1 MSYSISFMVKVEG
14 VDAWVEVEDCDAN
27 TTWNVREMIEKS
39 TGLPWLNCQNN
50 GLCSEVVPKIEHGLH
65 ELENN
70 RMEYIQYEA
79 KNGWGTVETTKR
91 FFRDI
96 LQAWRE
102 LQEDEPELAKV
113 ATFWIC

>member
-1 MSYSISFMVKVEG
+1 MSYHVVFKAKVDG
-14 VDAWVEVEDCDAN
+14 ANAWVEVGYCEAN

-39 TGLPWLNCQNN
+39 TGLPWLNCENN
-50 GLCSEVVPKIEHGLH
+50 GLCSEVIPKIEHGLH

-91 FFRDI
+91 FFMDI
-96 LQAWRE
+96 LRSWRS
-102 LQEDEPELAKV
+102 LQWDEPELAKV

>member
-1 MSYSISFMVKVEG
+1 MSYHVVFKVKVEG
-14 VDAWVEVEDCDAN
+14 ADAWVEVGDCEAN
-27 TTWNVREMIEKS
+27 TTCNVRKMIGEA
-39 TGLPWLNCQNN
+39 TGFSWPSCFDN
-50 GLCSEVVPKIEHGLH
+50 GLCSDVIPKIEHGLH

-70 RMEYIQYEA
+70 RMEYIQYEE

-102 LQEDEPELAKV
+102 LQGDEPELAKV